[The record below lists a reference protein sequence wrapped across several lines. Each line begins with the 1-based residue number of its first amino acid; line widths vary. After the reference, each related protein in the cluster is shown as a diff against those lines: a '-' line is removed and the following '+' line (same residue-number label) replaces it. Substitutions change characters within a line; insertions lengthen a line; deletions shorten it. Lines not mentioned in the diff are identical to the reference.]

1 MIQDWFDDLIPP
13 DARRWILGMLV
24 FMAAFV
30 GVVAWWMNRT
40 ESAPEPAAPEVRQSD
55 GSLIL
60 ERQATT
66 PTARP
71 KQRIPPAAKVERVAQ
86 VIVQPEAPAPAA
98 GQPCPPVTVDLSLI
112 REQDGGRRI
121 LASSPDGKIVGGIDV
136 PVEPINLVEPRKRW
150 AAGLS
155 WSPLDR
161 TSGIWV
167 ERDIRI
173 PLINLAARV
182 GVDVNQSG
190 GVHTSAGGIDARLRV
205 GIAF

>member
-1 MIQDWFDDLIPP
+1 MTTDWFADLVPP
-13 DARRWILGMLV
+13 EARRWIIAMLI
-24 FMAAFV
+24 FMAVFA
-30 GVVAWWMNRT
+30 GGLAWWMSHSET
-40 ESAPEPAAPEVRQSD
+40 APEPPAPAVRQSD

-60 ERQATT
+60 ERKSDPA
-66 PTARP
+66 ARP
-71 KQRIPPAAKVERVAQ
+71 KQQIPKRANVERVAA
-86 VIVQPEAPAPAA
+86 VTVQPDAPAPEA
-98 GQPCPPVTVDLSLI
+98 GKPCPPVTVDLSLI

-136 PVEPINLVEPRKRW
+136 PVEPITLPAPAKRW

-161 TSGIWV
+161 TSGIWI